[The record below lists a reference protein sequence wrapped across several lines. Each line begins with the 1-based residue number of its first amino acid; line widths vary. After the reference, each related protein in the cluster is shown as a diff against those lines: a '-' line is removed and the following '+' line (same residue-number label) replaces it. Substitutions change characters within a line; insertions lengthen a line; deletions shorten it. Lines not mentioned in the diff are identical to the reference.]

1 MSIDAARLRSLTPSQ
16 KRRLLQGALATRQ
29 PAPTASTT
37 ATAAGPHRWMV
48 TLAARP
54 AARRRV
60 ICFPH
65 GAGGPAA
72 FRDWPD
78 LLPPDLEPLAVQLP
92 GREARTDE
100 PATTSLDTA
109 VTAIVDALAPVLDR
123 PYVLYGQSLG
133 GAIAYASAVEIV
145 ARGLRRPDALVVA
158 SAVPPGHAFGP
169 PAGASDDEYLRY
181 AAGTD
186 MYRYATDMQARSAL
200 LQRAGAD
207 RALLSDWPAR
217 RTTALDM
224 PITAIAGRDDETLK
238 PSALA
243 AWSQCTTGAFELRV
257 VPGPHL
263 FPLTDPAGIVE
274 IVSHAS
280 GSRPAR
286 SVLGQPVHRPPRRA
300 GLGLSLFF
308 FSQAE
313 AADDPDK
320 YALFDAAVQFADRSG
335 FDAVW
340 MPERHFHPV
349 GGLFPNPSVL
359 AAGVAAS
366 TRRLRIRSGSVVLP
380 MHDPVRV
387 AEEWS
392 VVDNLSGGRV
402 DLGVVP
408 GWNPND
414 YALAP
419 EAYASRWRVLFE
431 HLDVVRRLWRG
442 ESIARVNGASEEVQ
456 VRLHPR
462 PMQPELPVWIATSAN
477 DASFTRAGELG
488 LNVLTALLI
497 QPVEAFARRV
507 ALYRQVRARYGHD
520 PDAGTVT
527 LMVQACVGGSDDEVR
542 RIVRDPFIAYMH
554 SVQSLWKDT
563 VGSLRMDSAA
573 DQDRLVEMVFER
585 YFQKSTLFGGLDTC
599 VERAGEFARAGATEI
614 ACMVDFGLSYE
625 QTMVNLGWIDRL
637 REALAAPS
645 LRPTPPCS

>member
-16 KRRLLQGALATRQ
+16 KRRLLQSALATRQ
-29 PAPTASTT
+29 PAPAASTT
-37 ATAAGPHRWMV
+37 APAATPHRWIV

-78 LLPPDLEPLAVQLP
+78 LLPPDIEPLAVQLA
-92 GREARTDE
+92 GREPRTDE
-100 PATTSLDTA
+100 PPATSLDRA
-109 VTAIVDALAPVLDR
+109 VTAIVDALTPALDR

-133 GAIAYASAVEIV
+133 GAIAYASAVEIS
-145 ARGLRRPDALVVA
+145 ARVLRPPDALVVA
-158 SAVPPGHAFGP
+158 SALPPGHAFGP
-169 PAGASDDEYLRY
+169 AAGSSDDEYLRY
-181 AAGTD
+181 AAGAGMD
-186 MYRYATDMQARSAL
+186 RYSSDMQARSAL
-200 LQRAGAD
+200 LQRAEAD
-207 RALLSDWPAR
+207 RALLSDWGLRQA
-217 RTTALDM
+217 TTLDV
-224 PITAIAGRDDETLK
+224 PITAIAGSDDEMLK
-238 PSALA
+238 PSALT
-243 AWSQCTTGAFELRV
+243 AWSQCTTGSFELRV

-274 IVSHAS
+274 IVSRAS
-280 GSRPAR
+280 GSRLAR
-286 SVLGQPVHRPPRRA
+286 SVLGQPVRPSPRRA

-308 FSQAE
+308 FSQTE

-340 MPERHFHPV
+340 LPERHFHPV

-419 EAYASRWRVLFE
+419 AAYADRWRGLFE

-442 ESIARVNGASEEVQ
+442 ESIGRMNGTSEEVQ
-456 VRLHPR
+456 IRLHPR

-477 DASFTRAGELG
+477 DASFVRAGELG

-497 QPVEAFARRV
+497 QPVDAFARRV
-507 ALYRQVRARYGHD
+507 ALYRQARARAGHD
-520 PDAGTVT
+520 PGAGTVT
-527 LMVQACVGGSDDEVR
+527 LMVQACVGGSDEEVR
-542 RIVRDPFIAYMH
+542 RIVRDPFIAYMR

-563 VGSLRMDSAA
+563 VESLRLGSAV
-573 DQDRLVEMVFER
+573 DEDRLVEMVFER

-599 VERAGEFARAGATEI
+599 VERAGEFARAGACEI
-614 ACMVDFGLSYE
+614 ACMIDFGLSYE

-637 REALAAPS
+637 REALATPS
-645 LRPTPPCS
+645 FRPAPPCS